1 MDSSST
7 RNRGSGDG
15 GLRPEGEALGAAGSF
30 PASSSADGQEAS
42 AASPA
47 STEHALALARSK
59 WLATGLLLAV
69 TAVFAATYAF
79 PPSLAVECVRAMAE
93 AAMVGALADWF
104 AVSALFR
111 RIPLPWVQR
120 HTDIIARNKERIGGN
135 LATFVRD
142 KFLDAPSLVNL
153 IRRHDPA
160 DMLAQW
166 LTSRGNAQLLG
177 RQVARLALA
186 ALDTVED
193 ARIQRFMNQA
203 ARALVGQLDL
213 SRTMAAALEA
223 LTHNGR
229 HQVLLDDVLG
239 RVTLL
244 LRAPETRTFIAEAI
258 VQWIRREH
266 PLKEKV
272 LPTDWLGGK
281 GAGAIAQAI
290 DSLLAEV
297 ASDPSHQLRSALDAA
312 VQRLIERLQSDPE
325 WERRGLELREYLQ
338 NDETLGRY
346 VQDLW
351 TSLRERLQK
360 DLSDENSEVSR
371 KVAAM
376 GQWLGMA
383 LAGDPALRVRLNVRL
398 QLWATQVAPD
408 LSQFVAEHIR
418 NTVDRWD
425 AREMARLVELHIGS
439 DLQYI
444 RINGTVVGGLIGLV
458 LFALSHASEIA
469 HGLGSLAG

>member
-1 MDSSST
+1 MAG
-7 RNRGSGDG
+7 RPVAE
-15 GLRPEGEALGAAGSF
+15 GL
-30 PASSSADGQEAS
+30 

-47 STEHALALARSK
+47 ATERALALAHSK
-59 WLATGLLLAV
+59 WLASGLLLAV

-79 PPSLAVECVRAMAE
+79 PSSLLVECIRAMAE

-120 HTDIIARNKERIGGN
+120 HTNIIARNKDRIGGN
-135 LATFVRD
+135 LAAFVRD
-142 KFLDAPSLVNL
+142 KFLDAPSLVTL
-153 IRRHDPA
+153 IQRHDPA

-166 LTSRGNAQLLG
+166 LTSSGNAQLLG

-213 SRTMAAALEA
+213 SRTMAAALET
-223 LTHNGR
+223 LTHGGR
-229 HQVLLDDVLG
+229 HQVLLDDVLA
-239 RVTLL
+239 RVTVL
-244 LRAPETRTFIAEAI
+244 LRSPETRTFIAEAI
-258 VQWIRREH
+258 VQWIKREH

-272 LPTDWLGGK
+272 LPTDWLSGK

-297 ASDPSHQLRSALDAA
+297 ASDPDHQLRTTLDAA
-312 VQRLIERLQSDPE
+312 VQRLIVRLQTDPE

-351 TSLRERLQK
+351 TNLRERLQD
-360 DLSDENSEVSR
+360 DLANENSEVSR

-425 AREMARLVELHIGS
+425 AKEMARLVELHIGS

-458 LFALSHASEIA
+458 LFALSHAQE
-469 HGLGSLAG
+469 LAQGVQNWAGG

>member
-1 MDSSST
+1 M
-7 RNRGSGDG
+7 
-15 GLRPEGEALGAAGSF
+15 
-30 PASSSADGQEAS
+30 
-42 AASPA
+42 
-47 STEHALALARSK
+47 
-59 WLATGLLLAV
+59 
-69 TAVFAATYAF
+69 
-79 PPSLAVECVRAMAE
+79 
-93 AAMVGALADWF
+93 
-104 AVSALFR
+104 
-111 RIPLPWVQR
+111 
-120 HTDIIARNKERIGGN
+120 
-135 LATFVRD
+135 
-142 KFLDAPSLVNL
+142 
-153 IRRHDPA
+153 
-160 DMLAQW
+160 
-166 LTSRGNAQLLG
+166 
-177 RQVARLALA
+177 
-186 ALDTVED
+186 
-193 ARIQRFMNQA
+193 
-203 ARALVGQLDL
+203 
-213 SRTMAAALEA
+213 
-223 LTHNGR
+223 
-229 HQVLLDDVLG
+229 
-239 RVTLL
+239 
-244 LRAPETRTFIAEAI
+244 
-258 VQWIRREH
+258 QWIRREH

-297 ASDPSHQLRSALDAA
+297 ASDPSHQLRTALDAA
-312 VQRLIERLQSDPE
+312 VQRLIERLQTDPE

-346 VQDLW
+346 VQELW

-425 AREMARLVELHIGS
+425 AKEMARLVELHIGS

-458 LFALSHASEIA
+458 LFALSHASELA
-469 HGLGSLAG
+469 RGLGALAG